1 MTMSGFDYNHFSK
14 DFSSRTRNN
23 LKLITK
29 ITERLL
35 EDPKQFDIN
44 DDLFSYRGQDR
55 EKVREKKLTRWEN
68 GTLDLIRNPH
78 YKTYEVTQLLLS
90 MYGMLIIPY
99 EKYKKTSES
108 RDELPQAL
116 QRTANY
122 ASIKQKIRELK
133 RVGRYRNTYKKFND
147 ESVYQFIRH
156 LRNAVSHE
164 GIHFLPLTSGQTE
177 EIEEIIF
184 YDFIAEESDG
194 KGNILRYTF
203 KESPQRFCVKLSVK
217 ELKKF
222 IEQITGMY
230 SQISEC
236 FDVDD
241 EKRYKQALKD
251 CYDFLGDN

>member
-1 MTMSGFDYNHFSK
+1 MSGFDYNHFSK
-14 DFSSRTRNN
+14 DFSYRTRNN
-23 LKLITK
+23 LKFITK

-68 GTLDLIRNPH
+68 GTLDLIRDPH

-99 EKYKKTSES
+99 EKYKKNSES
-108 RDELPQAL
+108 KDDLPQAL
-116 QRTANY
+116 TRTANY
-122 ASIKQKIRELK
+122 ASIKQKIKEIKLA
-133 RVGRYRNTYKKFND
+133 GRYRNTYNNAND

-164 GIHFLPLTSGQTE
+164 GIHFLPLMSGQTE

-184 YDFIAEESDG
+184 YDFIAEESDNR
-194 KGNILRYTF
+194 GNKLRYTF
-203 KESPQRFCVKLSVK
+203 NESPQKFCVKLYVK
-217 ELKKF
+217 ELKDF

-236 FDVDD
+236 FDIDD
-241 EKRYKQALKD
+241 EKRYKQALKE
-251 CYDFLGDN
+251 CNDFLGGN